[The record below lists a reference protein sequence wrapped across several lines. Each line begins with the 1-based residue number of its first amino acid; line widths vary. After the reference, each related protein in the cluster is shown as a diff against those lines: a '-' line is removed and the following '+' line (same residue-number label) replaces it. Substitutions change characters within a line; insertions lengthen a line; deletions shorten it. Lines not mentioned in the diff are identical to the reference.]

1 MNGVPGQPSR
11 IKATGMTLILVGVVA
26 YGLWAV
32 WLSTRNNVSVD
43 IPIRMT
49 VGHVDT
55 PSFKVNRN
63 ARYDI
68 EIEVQKRIPF
78 DKLNCLL
85 GTAMKPK
92 STELQE
98 CPDEPSVVKAA
109 WVLTSDGQ
117 IVAHG
122 SSEDHRYGAWGNDW
136 IARELGSFQSEH
148 GRSYTLGVDVL
159 SDGSALTPGNPHLR
173 IEVLSSV
180 YEDEMVGTA
189 LVMLCSMLFVLV
201 GGILLLVS
209 FVGDRRAR
217 V

>member
-1 MNGVPGQPSR
+1 MDGVPGQPSR
-11 IKATGMTLILVGVVA
+11 IKATGMTLIVVGVVA

-32 WLSTRNNVSVD
+32 WLSTRNNVPVD
-43 IPIRMT
+43 IPIKMA

-68 EIEVQKRIPF
+68 EIKVQKRIPF

-85 GTAMKPK
+85 GTAMKPR

-98 CPDEPSVVKAA
+98 CPDKPSVVKAA

-136 IARELGSFQSEH
+136 IARELGSFRSES

-159 SDGSALTPGNPHLR
+159 SDGSALTPGNPHLKV
-173 IEVLSSV
+173 EVFPSV
-180 YEDEMVGTA
+180 YEDEMVGSA

-209 FVGDRRAR
+209 FVRNRRAR